1 MSDNVKASNSG
12 VTGSVS
18 KNPLKVVLCWHM
30 HQPQYC
36 DLISGEYQLPWTYL
50 HGIKDYVDMAAHIEA
65 VPGARAVINFA
76 PILLDQIADYAVQIQ
91 GFLQNTHAIRDP
103 LLAALVQPAL
113 PADPDQLLILIKA
126 CLRVNA
132 KRVINRFPAYR
143 QLADMAM
150 WITSKPESLVYL
162 NDQFMGDLLVWYH
175 LAWMGETVRREDQRV
190 KELMAKCS
198 GYSLHDRRLLLEIMG
213 ELLAGIIG
221 RYAALAKSG
230 QVELSVTP
238 YAHPIVPL
246 LLDLQSAREAMP
258 DVPLPH
264 IAQYPG
270 GEARAHW
277 HIKKGLETFAH
288 HFGVTPQGCWPSE
301 GGVSTAAV
309 KLLGE
314 SGFRWVASGGS
325 VMHHSV
331 AYSKAALA
339 LAPHRNVT
347 AEPILGIHHPYRLES
362 LLPQNKVA
370 CFFRD
375 DGLSDLIGFTYSDW
389 HADDAV
395 ANLIHHL
402 ENISAASAATDSVV
416 SIILDGENAWEYY
429 PENGYYFLSALYRRL
444 AEHPGIALTTFSA
457 CLDDEKVTVR
467 QMSDLVAGSWVYGT
481 FSTWIGSPDKN
492 RGWGMLSDAKRAF
505 DKVVASKKMT
515 AVQLARAE
523 QQLAICE
530 GSDWFWWF
538 GDYNPA
544 DTVSDFER
552 LYRRHLANLYQML
565 NVDPPEYL
573 SRALSHGGGAPQ
585 MGGVMRPGQTAP

>member
-1 MSDNVKASNSG
+1 MSDSNNAPG
-12 VTGSVS
+12 GAT
-18 KNPLKVVLCWHM
+18 KKRLKVVLCWHM
-30 HQPQYC
+30 HQPQYR

-50 HGIKDYVDMAAHIEA
+50 HGMKDYVDMAAHIEA
-65 VPGARAVINFA
+65 VPNARAVVNFA
-76 PILLDQIADYAVQIQ
+76 PVLLEQIADYAAQIQ

-103 LLAALVQPAL
+103 LLAALVQPVL
-113 PADPDQLLILIKA
+113 PVDSGQLLLLVKA
-126 CLRVNA
+126 CLRVNE

-143 QLADMAM
+143 QLADMGTWVA
-150 WITSKPESLVYL
+150 TKPEALAYL
-162 NDQFMGDLLVWYH
+162 NDQFMVDLLVWYH
-175 LAWMGETVRREDQRV
+175 LAWLGETVRREDKRV
-190 KELMAKCS
+190 KELMDKCT
-198 GYSLHDRRLLLEIMG
+198 GYSLHDRRLLLEIIG
-213 ELLAGIIG
+213 ELMGGIIG
-221 RYAALAKSG
+221 RYAALANSG
-230 QVELSVTP
+230 QVELSLTP

-246 LLDLQSAREAMP
+246 LLDLRSAHEAMP
-258 DVPLPH
+258 DAPLPH
-264 IAQYPG
+264 IEEYPG

-277 HIKKGLETFAH
+277 HIKKGLETFKH
-288 HFGVTPQGCWPSE
+288 YFGITPLGCWPSE

-325 VMHHSV
+325 VMHNSWAH
-331 AYSKAALA
+331 AKTAAA
-339 LAPHRNVT
+339 TAPKTKT
-347 AEPILGIHHPYRLES
+347 APTPIPGVNGVGVHHPYRLEA
-362 LLPQNKVA
+362 LLPKNKVA

-402 ENISAASAATDSVV
+402 GNISAAASEPDSVV
-416 SIILDGENAWEYY
+416 SIIMDGENAWEYY

-444 AEHPGIALTTFSA
+444 AEHPDIELTTFSA
-457 CLDDEKVTVR
+457 CLDDETTLY
-467 QMSDLVAGSWVYGT
+467 QMPELVAGSWVYGT

-492 RGWGMLSDAKRAF
+492 RGWGMLGDAKRAF
-505 DKVVASKKMT
+505 DKVVASNKLS
-515 AVQLARAE
+515 AEQLAHAE
-523 QQLAICE
+523 QQLAVCE

-552 LYRRHLANLYQML
+552 LYRRHLVNLYQML

-573 SRALSHGGGAPQ
+573 SHALSHGGGAPQ
-585 MGGVMRPGQTAP
+585 MGGVMRPGQIAP